1 MSRRRPIIVTAASL
15 IALGACGDQVA
26 AFRATFG
33 ESVTVPRRASAR
45 RALASRVAEARLDC
59 GWYARR
65 VLSPPALRAYDE
77 ARATARRAYDE
88 ATAMAL
94 RAYDEATAPAQR
106 AHNEA
111 RATAWRAYQ
120 EATATAWRAYDE
132 ATATARRAYQE
143 AKAPALLDGL
153 VADADRGTP

>member
-88 ATAMAL
+88 ATA
-94 RAYDEATAPAQR
+94 PAQR

>member
-77 ARATARRAYDE
+77 ARAPAR
-88 ATAMAL
+88 

-111 RATAWRAYQ
+111 RATAQRAYQ

-132 ATATARRAYQE
+132 ATATA
-143 AKAPALLDGL
+143 LLDAL
-153 VADADRGTP
+153 VADADREVAP

>member
-65 VLSPPALRAYDE
+65 VLSL
-77 ARATARRAYDE
+77 
-88 ATAMAL
+88 
-94 RAYDEATAPAQR
+94 
-106 AHNEA
+106 
-111 RATAWRAYQ
+111 
-120 EATATAWRAYDE
+120 TAWRAYDE
-132 ATATARRAYQE
+132 ATARQRPIATSDAAATGRQRPSPAGGSCRLRVAR
-143 AKAPALLDGL
+143 
-153 VADADRGTP
+153 VT

>member
-1 MSRRRPIIVTAASL
+1 MSRPIVVTAASL

-65 VLSPPALRAYDE
+65 VLSLTAQRAWTEAMAPALRAWTE
-77 ARATARRAYDE
+77 AMATALRAFQEAEAPALRAWTE
-88 ATAMAL
+88 ATATAQ
-94 RAYDEATAPAQR
+94 RAWTEATAPA
-106 AHNEA
+106 
-111 RATAWRAYQ
+111 
-120 EATATAWRAYDE
+120 
-132 ATATARRAYQE
+132 
-143 AKAPALLDGL
+143 LLDAL
-153 VADADRGTP
+153 VADADRGQA

>member
-1 MSRRRPIIVTAASL
+1 MTRRPSIVVTAASL
-15 IALGACGDQVA
+15 EALGACLEQVEL
-26 AFRATFG
+26 FRATFG

-59 GWYARR
+59 NWYAQRA
-65 VLSPPALRAYDE
+65 LSAPAR
-77 ARATARRAYDE
+77 
-88 ATAMAL
+88 

-111 RATAWRAYQ
+111 RATAQRAYQ
-120 EATATAWRAYDE
+120 EATATA
-132 ATATARRAYQE
+132 
-143 AKAPALLDGL
+143 LLDAI

>member
-1 MSRRRPIIVTAASL
+1 VSRRRPIIVTAASL

-77 ARATARRAYDE
+77 ARA
-88 ATAMAL
+88 MAL
-94 RAYDEATAPAQR
+94 RAYDEATA
-106 AHNEA
+106 
-111 RATAWRAYQ
+111 TAWRVYD
-120 EATATAWRAYDE
+120 EATAMAQRAYDE
-132 ATATARRAYQE
+132 ARAL
-143 AKAPALLDGL
+143 ALLDGL